1 MNTINNI
8 GILPKPAWRHVS
20 PPLDEYVIP
29 NTDWVKPN
37 IEEQK
42 IYQNWFENSLKIITS
57 D

>member
-1 MNTINNI
+1 MNTSNNI
-8 GILPKPAWRHVS
+8 GILPKPVWRHVS
-20 PPLDEYVIP
+20 PPSVEYIIP